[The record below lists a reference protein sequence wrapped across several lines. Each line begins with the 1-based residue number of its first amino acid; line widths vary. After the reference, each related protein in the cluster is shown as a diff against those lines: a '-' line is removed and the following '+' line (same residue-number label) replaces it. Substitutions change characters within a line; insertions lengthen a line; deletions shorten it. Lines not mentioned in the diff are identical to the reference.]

1 MPLVAYQTMRHSLT
15 SCPPNTSSES
25 SHEALPKCSS
35 PCLSLTPNT
44 SSRAAPSQTQ
54 TEHSHKPRNTCLQAS
69 TSTLSSQS
77 RLQKTSHRYSCTS
90 ISRAGAHLWIF
101 MKKLQKTQAKQRRK
115 TQNNTKSIARQTT
128 RHSNLPENKA
138 HPNSRKVA
146 TNHLLAVAR
155 QTSGIHMNVQS
166 HGHLNYR

>member
-101 MKKLQKTQAKQRRK
+101 MKKLQKHKPSNGENQRTIPTASLAKPRATQTFQR
-115 TQNNTKSIARQTT
+115 T
-128 RHSNLPENKA
+128 RHTPTAGKWPPIICSPSPGK
-138 HPNSRKVA
+138 
-146 TNHLLAVAR
+146 LAAY
-155 QTSGIHMNVQS
+155 T
-166 HGHLNYR
+166 